1 MICQLAIITSK
12 KNIFVKAQKFFSV
25 SQTASYDDT
34 DYLVG
39 VDQTIYNAD
48 ALGRHF
54 FVSYQWLKR
63 HEPVIRDDG

>member
-39 VDQTIYNAD
+39 VDQTIYNA
-48 ALGRHF
+48 LGRHF
-54 FVSYQWLKR
+54 FVSYQWFER
-63 HEPVIRDDG
+63 YQPVIRVDG